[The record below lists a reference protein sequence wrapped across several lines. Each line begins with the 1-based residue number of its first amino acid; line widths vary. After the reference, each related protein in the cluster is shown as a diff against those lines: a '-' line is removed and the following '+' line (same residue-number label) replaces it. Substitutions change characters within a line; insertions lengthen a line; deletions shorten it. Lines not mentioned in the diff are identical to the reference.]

1 MTVIQNKILTFNQE
15 KHEYKEDGVIIPSV
29 TQCIQKAGL
38 IDLSFVEKELL
49 EYKSDVGTKIH
60 KTTELYDQGN
70 LDEATLHPLLAGF
83 LQAWKKFIKDY
94 QFIPMHIELKR
105 VHPLYKYA
113 GMIDRIGTI
122 IDGKTITQIDIKT
135 GVHHHSYAIQSGGY
149 TELYNYGKPKK
160 EQIKRRLT
168 VYLREDGMYEV
179 KEYKSPNDIRIFLAA
194 LTITN
199 YLRGVK

>member
-1 MTVIQNKILTFNQE
+1 MTTTQEKILTFNQE
-15 KHEYKEDGVIIPSV
+15 NHEYKEDGVIIPSV
-29 TQCIQKAGL
+29 TQCIKKAGL

-49 EYKSDVGTKIH
+49 EYKSDIGNKIH
-60 KTTELYDQGN
+60 KTTELHDQGN

-83 LQAWKKFIKDY
+83 LQAWKKFILDY
-94 QFIPMHIELKR
+94 HFIPLHLELKK

-122 IDGKTITQIDIKT
+122 IDEKTIAQIDIKT

-160 EQIKRRLT
+160 ERDQKKVHGLFER
-168 VYLREDGMYEV
+168 
-179 KEYKSPNDIRIFLAA
+179 NRI
-194 LTITN
+194 
-199 YLRGVK
+199 V